1 MLRANHKTAASVRVL
16 GMSSEKIKAIKRKIM
31 ETSEKEKR
39 ADVLLSGEVLN
50 ILEDDVSN

>member
-1 MLRANHKTAASVRVL
+1 
-16 GMSSEKIKAIKRKIM
+16 MSSEKIKAITRKIM

>member
-16 GMSSEKIKAIKRKIM
+16 GMSSEKIKAITRKIM

-39 ADVLLSGEVLN
+39 VDVLLSGEVLN

>member
-1 MLRANHKTAASVRVL
+1 
-16 GMSSEKIKAIKRKIM
+16 M

-50 ILEDDVSN
+50 ILEDDVSRGGFL